1 MKISA
6 VVLLHINLFHLF
18 IFFYHLTT
26 ARLHPPYLG
35 ISWHNNDP
43 LPLDP
48 RNHRQHCSA
57 MHMINL
63 NWERKVDLICATQLF
78 QIKINLLQ
86 LAFAHSMAKFS
97 SKIPNKHVHKANHR
111 SLSEISKSAGTHN
124 LHCTSAAHTSFP
136 VSKAEEKT
144 RIANILWQRGN
155 TSNSLWQNQILIWRA
170 LRNIDETDM
179 KSINAALLWTS
190 GGQTRKLISVYY
202 NTGRY
207 RKPTIPAACNQQY
220 TYTYSADERS
230 LQSCCAW
237 NTWAGFRVQT

>member
-1 MKISA
+1 MSKEPSFASLGPQWFNAWNIISRSALQREKQQMKISA

-136 VSKAEEKT
+136 VSKAEEK
-144 RIANILWQRGN
+144 N
-155 TSNSLWQNQILIWRA
+155 THCKHSLTKR
-170 LRNIDETDM
+170 
-179 KSINAALLWTS
+179 
-190 GGQTRKLISVYY
+190 
-202 NTGRY
+202 
-207 RKPTIPAACNQQY
+207 
-220 TYTYSADERS
+220 
-230 LQSCCAW
+230 
-237 NTWAGFRVQT
+237 